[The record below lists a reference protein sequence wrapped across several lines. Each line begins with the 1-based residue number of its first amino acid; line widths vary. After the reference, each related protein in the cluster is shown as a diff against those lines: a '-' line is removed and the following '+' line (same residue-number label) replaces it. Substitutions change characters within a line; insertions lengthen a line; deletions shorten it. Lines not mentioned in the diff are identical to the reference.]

1 MEELV
6 EGKDTALVY
15 VRIDD
20 RSAAVELHRVRSVA
34 KEDIPQGGG
43 QSNVGKR
50 NMFLSFFFVMERS
63 FFLKLN

>member
-50 NMFLSFFFVMERS
+50 NR
-63 FFLKLN
+63 

>member
-1 MEELV
+1 MEEVV

-20 RSAAVELHRVRSVA
+20 RSATVELHRVRSDA
-34 KEDIPQGGG
+34 KKDIPQGGG

-50 NMFLSFFFVMERS
+50 NR
-63 FFLKLN
+63 